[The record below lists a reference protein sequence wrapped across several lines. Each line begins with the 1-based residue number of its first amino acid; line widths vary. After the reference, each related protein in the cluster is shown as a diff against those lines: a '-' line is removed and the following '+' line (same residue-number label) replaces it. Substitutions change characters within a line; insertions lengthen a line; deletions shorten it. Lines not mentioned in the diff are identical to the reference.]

1 MNVQFSRSIG
11 GFNREEVIEY
21 IRKLTN
27 EKSRAENSA
36 LESSNKLDDAEYCI
50 ETMKSEFEEERNIFS
65 EKISALEADIADKD
79 ALISELRSEIEELTN
94 KLNSINE
101 EKRNT
106 LTPALSKASAAEEKL
121 RTLAAELAEISDR
134 VKTAHAD
141 ISDAVVTIED
151 YTKE

>member
-50 ETMKSEFEEERNIFS
+50 ETMKSEFEEERNICS

-79 ALISELRSEIEELTN
+79 ALISELRSEIEELTK

-106 LTPALSKASAAEEKL
+106 LTPAASAAEEKL